1 MAGLSRRTFLGGVG
15 AAGLGTVLGAQ
26 FANTASAAPATPDA
40 CVADPTAY
48 IGSYTS
54 ASPAGHGL
62 DVSGRAGTAPALK
75 PVKTVPGV
83 PDASWFDL
91 SKDRRTLYVT
101 NEGEPNGKISA
112 LNVDNPAKPRLL
124 GAVSSKGSAP
134 THLSVHPSQK
144 YVLAANYGTGTVV
157 VLPILAGGKLGEA
170 TDLVKHVGAERDA
183 HAHQVVSDPTG
194 HWVLS
199 VDLGADS
206 VYVYKLNLGT
216 GKLTLNQ
223 QLKLPSGAG
232 PRHLVFH
239 PNGRYAYIVGELRP
253 EVTVASWDATAGKL
267 TALSVVPAVPPGST
281 GDLYPGEIIT
291 SRDGRFVYATV
302 RGPNTLATF
311 TTADGGKTLKL
322 VSTVVSGGNWPR
334 HVALDATEKWFY
346 VSNQRSGTVT
356 WLPRD
361 PATGLPGAV
370 AGSLAVPSVNSVFFA

>member
-26 FANTASAAPATPDA
+26 LANAATTATDA
-40 CVADPTAY
+40 CVADITAY
-48 IGSYTS
+48 LGSYTNET
-54 ASPAGHGL
+54 PAGHGL
-62 DVSGRAGTAPALK
+62 DVSGRTGTVPTLQ

-83 PDASWFDL
+83 PNASWFGL
-91 SKDRRTLYVT
+91 SRDRRTLYVT
-101 NEGEPNGKISA
+101 DEGDNGKIAA

-124 GAVSSKGSAP
+124 GSKSSKGGSP

-157 VLPILAGGKLGEA
+157 VLPILAGGRLGDA
-170 TDLVKHVGAERDA
+170 TDLAQHVGAERQA

-194 HWVLS
+194 RWVLS

-206 VYVYKLNLGT
+206 VYVYKLNLAT

-239 PNGRYAYIVGELRP
+239 PNGRHAYIVGELRA
-253 EVTVASWDATAGKL
+253 EVTIASWDAGSGKL
-267 TALSVVPAVPPGST
+267 TALSVVPAVPPGTT
-281 GDLYPGEIIT
+281 GDQYPGEIIT

-311 TTADGGKTLKL
+311 TTADDGAALKL
-322 VSTVVSGGNWPR
+322 VSTVASGGNWPR
-334 HVALDATEKWFY
+334 HVALDAGEKWFY

-370 AGSLAVPSVNSVFFA
+370 TGSLAVPSVNSVFFV